1 MNIGET
7 TDVIVIE
14 LVEEP
19 RSLPLEQEPEQKD
32 PVHVPAPWPDRSRAL
47 GEESRG

>member
-1 MNIGET
+1 MNIGKI

-19 RSLPLEQEPEQKD
+19 CSPLLEEEQED
-32 PVHVPAPWPDRSRAL
+32 AAPVPTR
-47 GEESRG
+47 

>member
-7 TDVIVIE
+7 TDVIFIE

-32 PVHVPAPWPDRSRAL
+32 PVTSPPPSLIEA
-47 GEESRG
+47 

>member
-1 MNIGET
+1 MNIGKT

-19 RSLPLEQEPEQKD
+19 RSLPLEEEQED
-32 PVHVPAPWPDRSRAL
+32 TAPVPLCNLIGAEAA
-47 GEESRG
+47 

>member
-1 MNIGET
+1 MNIGKV

-19 RSLPLEQEPEQKD
+19 RSSPLEEQED
-32 PVHVPAPWPDRSRAL
+32 AASVPAL
-47 GEESRG
+47 

>member
-1 MNIGET
+1 MNIGKV

-19 RSLPLEQEPEQKD
+19 RSSPLEEEQED
-32 PVHVPAPWPDRSRAL
+32 AASVPAM
-47 GEESRG
+47 